1 MAAAYICPSKKI
13 WRKKSK
19 RLWPPQAMK
28 SARKRKQTS
37 LMAAFAKTKDLDEAA
52 KKRLRHRRAKM
63 SAAK

>member
-1 MAAAYICPSKKI
+1 
-13 WRKKSK
+13 
-19 RLWPPQAMK
+19 MK

>member
-1 MAAAYICPSKKI
+1 MSEQKNLAQKIKASVAATSYEE
-13 WRKKSK
+13 RT
-19 RLWPPQAMK
+19 
-28 SARKRKQTS
+28 KRKQTS